1 MKFKEVLL
9 KELLR
14 RGIKTVF
21 GVPGRENEK
30 IFFNEVPEIEYITTR
45 VEFTAGI
52 AADAAG
58 RMTQKPQVCFATM
71 GPGATNLTTAVASA
85 CLNKSPVIYITS
97 QLEHDDIIY
106 NYTHQCVD
114 QEKIMEP
121 VTKWSYELKSANELE
136 DVLSKAFDV
145 CMTEPLGPVHI
156 AIPVDFYDTEIS
168 YTSEKQVCVPE
179 IKLPAGEVDCGLIEK
194 VKDDINSA
202 KKPLIILGQEVI
214 RTGAVSAVKDFIV
227 GKNIPFIST
236 ANAKG
241 VVPFE
246 NPLNYGSASCYME
259 GILHYN
265 ALSDIFDDVDMIIC
279 IGYQY
284 VDDLLP
290 KMWER
295 GIEKKLV
302 SISTLGTEKI
312 RNKFKPEYELVGNL
326 EDVFVKLSAADIKP
340 KEIIE
345 KQTLKA
351 KYKEILEPNDESGKD
366 LSPGNVMGVLNQ
378 NIEDGIIVTDIGYY
392 RHHAI
397 LFGLPNRINAFL
409 SDTGLSSFGT
419 GLPSAIGVQA
429 IERDKNVFVIC
440 GDGGFHSSSC
450 DLATLAKYDFPV
462 VVIVLNSS
470 SYTLIDNYQHRGGG
484 SNNSIT
490 DLAPVDFVKLAEAN
504 GCVGKKATCCKELD
518 RILKERDK
526 NKPLVV
532 DVAFTYD
539 DDFKISF

>member
-1 MKFKEVLL
+1 M
-9 KELLR
+9 
-14 RGIKTVF
+14 
-21 GVPGRENEK
+21 
-30 IFFNEVPEIEYITTR
+30 
-45 VEFTAGI
+45 EFTAGI

-58 RMTQKPQVCFATM
+58 RISQRPQVCFATM
-71 GPGATNLTTAVASA
+71 GPGATNLTTAVASS

-97 QLEHDDIIY
+97 QLECDDIIY

-114 QEKIMEP
+114 QKKIMEP
-121 VTKWSYELKSANELE
+121 ITKWSYELKSAGEIE
-136 DVLSKAFDV
+136 DVLDRAFAV

-156 AIPVDFYDTEIS
+156 AIPVDFYDAE
-168 YTSEKQVCVPE
+168 VPYVNGKSIFIQE
-179 IKLPAGEVDCGLIEK
+179 IKLPENKVDACLIDK
-194 VKDDINSA
+194 LVSDINKV

-214 RTGAVSAVKDFIV
+214 RTGAVASVKKFILD
-227 GKNIPFIST
+227 KKIPFIST

-241 VVPFE
+241 IIPFE

-265 ALSDIFDDVDMIIC
+265 ALSDIFDDIDMIIC

-295 GIEKKLV
+295 GVDKKLV

-312 RNKFKPEYELVGNL
+312 RNKFKPEYELVGNIS
-326 EDVFVKLSAADIKP
+326 DIFSKLSDANIKP

-345 KQTLKA
+345 KKELKI
-351 KYKEILEPNDESGKD
+351 KYKEVLGKKSESGEG
-366 LSPGNVMGVLNQ
+366 LTPGNVMGILNE
-378 NIEDGIIVTDIGYY
+378 NIEDGVIVTDIGYY

-397 LFGLPNRINAFL
+397 LFGLPNKINTFL

-419 GLPSAIGVQA
+419 GLPSAIGVQT
-429 IERDKNVFVIC
+429 IERDKAVFVVC

-450 DLATLAKYDFPV
+450 DLATLVKYNFPI

-484 SNNSIT
+484 SNDNIT
-490 DLAPVDFVKLAEAN
+490 NLSHIDFAKLAEAN
-504 GCVGKKATCCKELD
+504 GCVGKKASCSKELD
-518 RILKERDK
+518 CILKERDK
-526 NKPLVV
+526 NRPLVV
-532 DVAFTYD
+532 DVTFKYD